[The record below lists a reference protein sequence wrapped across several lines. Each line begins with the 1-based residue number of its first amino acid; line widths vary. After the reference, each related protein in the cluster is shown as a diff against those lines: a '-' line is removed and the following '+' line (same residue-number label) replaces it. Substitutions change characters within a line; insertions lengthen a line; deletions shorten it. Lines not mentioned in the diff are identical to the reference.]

1 MSINVYQVNH
11 PGNEEYYINRDNNIS
26 EDGSKDDENESPNQ
40 DSIPIIN
47 ENTQKNNEKN
57 IYNFHKNNQELN
69 GEIYVQ
75 NTPFHQPIPNSPQLN
90 PQNYYNKL
98 PDNWR
103 MKTYNPNKRQN
114 YTNQK
119 NAAKYNLAN
128 NYEPVDNINHSK
140 DVSDFIQSGIR
151 EGHGPFS
158 KMNKQTN
165 YAPLNLKDQRQNT
178 PQSFKIKNNL
188 YQNPQNQFKTNNL
201 ISSKKTAY
209 NGISKADTATREV
222 SSSSSRSISPN
233 MPNPLGN
240 YHKYNNDNPIIFA
253 ADELQGDTQKI
264 NTQEN
269 NSPNYNKPRRD
280 YNEGNYDK
288 RLTNFQSAPKNKK
301 VHSFPLEINPNKVQQ
316 RNPTQEK
323 RQNIPD
329 YRTSTLDY
337 SVGQNTYIQPQI
349 NKNIKKTNYMNKDIM
364 GSRVKKVGQNIT
376 GGNIN
381 NNQMINRSQPLNNMN
396 IRGNVSGQFTQIHQ
410 TTPNFNKNFINNIN
424 QIIKPNLLSENKLN
438 NNIYN
443 NLQRTMT
450 PNLIL
455 NRQYLQNINII
466 NPYDITQTNNL
477 QNISYQNLTIPNLNQ
492 NIFMPPNYSNYLPT
506 QNIQQNEN
514 VDFTFSDFDDTGIV
528 KNFCGVSRPG
538 SDEFGQQKIN
548 QDTFIVLTKINGIKN
563 FNLFGVLDG
572 HGSEGHLISQFV
584 SELLPTQISN
594 DPGIINLKNTEDIY
608 QALKKH
614 NYEIIKNA
622 YKYADEALQNSGID
636 ATLSGTTCVII
647 FQIGVHVIC
656 SNAGDSRAI
665 LVYDENAD
673 SNLNSLR
680 WAALSKDHKPELPE
694 EIQRIINSGGDV
706 EQFHDE
712 FGTGLGPYRVFES
725 WSEFPGL
732 AMSRSIGDLRGKGIG
747 VIPYPGIRECTITEK
762 IKYIIVCSDG
772 VWEFLENDIVAGI
785 GKEFYLKN
793 DPCGL
798 CYELI
803 ERSLE
808 QWKEMD
814 VVVDDITAVVCFF

>member
-1 MSINVYQVNH
+1 MSINVYQDNH
-11 PGNEEYYINRDNNIS
+11 PRNEEYYVNRDNNIS
-26 EDGSKDDENESPNQ
+26 EDGSKDNEDESPNQ
-40 DSIPIIN
+40 DNIPIIN
-47 ENTQKNNEKN
+47 ENTQRNN
-57 IYNFHKNNQELN
+57 
-69 GEIYVQ
+69 VQ
-75 NTPFHQPIPNSPQLN
+75 NTPFHQPISNFHQLN
-90 PQNYYNKL
+90 PPNFYNKL

-103 MKTYNPNKRQN
+103 MKTYNPNKKQN

-119 NAAKYNLAN
+119 NAAKYNLDN

-140 DVSDFIQSGIR
+140 DVSDFVQSGIR
-151 EGHGPFS
+151 EGHDPFN

-178 PQSFKIKNNL
+178 PQSFKTLKNNL
-188 YQNPQNQFKTNNL
+188 YQNTQNQSKTNNL
-201 ISSKKTAY
+201 ISAKKAAY
-209 NGISKADTATREV
+209 NGISKVDTATREV
-222 SSSSSRSISPN
+222 SSSSSRSISPSL
-233 MPNPLGN
+233 PNPLGN
-240 YHKYNNDNPIIFA
+240 YHKYNNVNPIIFSA
-253 ADELQGDTQKI
+253 GELQSDTKKI

-269 NSPNYNKPRRD
+269 NNSNYNKPKRH
-280 YNEGNYDK
+280 YNDGSYDK
-288 RLTNFQSAPKNKK
+288 RLTNFQSVPKNKK
-301 VHSFPLEINPNKVQQ
+301 IHSFPLEINQNKIQQ

-323 RQNIPD
+323 RGNIPD
-329 YRTSTLDY
+329 YRTTMLDY
-337 SVGQNTYIQPQI
+337 SVGQNTYIRPQI
-349 NKNIKKTNYMNKDIM
+349 NKNLKKINYMNKDIM
-364 GSRVKKVGQNIT
+364 GSRVKKLGQNIA
-376 GGNIN
+376 GGNNN
-381 NNQMINRSQPLNNMN
+381 NNQMINRSQPLKNMN
-396 IRGNVSGQFTQIHQ
+396 IRGNVRGQFTQIHQ
-410 TTPNFNKNFINNIN
+410 TTPNFNKNNINNLN

-438 NNIYN
+438 NNMYN
-443 NLQRTMT
+443 NPQRTMT

-455 NRQYLQNINII
+455 NRQNLQNINII
-466 NPYDITQTNNL
+466 NPYDITQAKNL

-492 NIFMPPNYSNYLPT
+492 NIFMPPNYQKYLPT
-506 QNIQQNEN
+506 DNIQQNES

-538 SDEFGQQKIN
+538 NDEFGQQKIN

-572 HGSEGHLISQFV
+572 HGSEGHLISQFI

-594 DPGIINLKNTEDIY
+594 DPEIINLKNTEDIY
-608 QALKKH
+608 QALTKNK
-614 NYEIIKNA
+614 YEIIKNA
-622 YKYADEALQNSGID
+622 YKYGDEALQNSGID

-647 FQIGVHVIC
+647 FQIGVHIIC

-665 LVYDENAD
+665 LVYDENVD
-673 SNLNSLR
+673 NNLNSLR

-694 EIQRIINSGGDV
+694 EIKRITNSGGDV

-732 AMSRSIGDLRGKGIG
+732 AMSRSIGDFRAKGIG